1 MRGNPPDVGWPDR
14 GDTRARAIEGDA
26 AGLAHAGHAARTART
41 VRVLLVEDSED
52 DALLVDREL
61 RRGGFQPQFERV
73 DTREAMIDALQREA
87 WDLIISDYSMPSFD
101 APGVLALVQERGIDL
116 PIILVSGTVGEEAA
130 VDALKAGASD
140 FILKG
145 RLSRLV
151 TAVERELRERE
162 GRDAKRRAEERAR
175 ESEDRYRRLEE
186 QFRQAQKM
194 EAVGRLAGGVAHDF
208 NNLLSVILGYAEMIG
223 ADLKP
228 GEPIQADIEEIR
240 TAGLRASEFTRQL
253 LAFSRQQVL
262 EPKIL
267 DVNESVAGMEKM
279 LRRLIGDDVEL
290 TTLPSPGLWNIK
302 ADPGQIEQVLM
313 NLAVNARD
321 AMPDGG
327 KLTIETANVELDEEY
342 AETHHEVVP
351 GLYVLLAVSDTGIGM
366 DQGTQARIFEPFFT
380 TKEKGKGTG
389 LGLSTVYGIVKQS
402 GGHVWV
408 YSEPGRGTTF
418 KIYFPRVSGTAEA
431 RPSQRPTPELP
442 RGSET
447 ILLVEDDQQVRAL
460 ARNILR
466 RSGYVVLEAS
476 NGGEALLIC
485 EQHQAKIDLLLT
497 DVVLPL
503 MSGRQIAERL
513 GAMRPEMKVL
523 FMSGYADDAILQ
535 HGVLDSDVAYLQKPL
550 MPGSLTQKVRAVLRS
565 G

>member
-1 MRGNPPDVGWPDR
+1 
-14 GDTRARAIEGDA
+14 
-26 AGLAHAGHAARTART
+26 
-41 VRVLLVEDSED
+41 
-52 DALLVDREL
+52 
-61 RRGGFQPQFERV
+61 
-73 DTREAMIDALQREA
+73 
-87 WDLIISDYSMPSFD
+87 
-101 APGVLALVQERGIDL
+101 
-116 PIILVSGTVGEEAA
+116 
-130 VDALKAGASD
+130 
-140 FILKG
+140 
-145 RLSRLV
+145 
-151 TAVERELRERE
+151 
-162 GRDAKRRAEERAR
+162 
-175 ESEDRYRRLEE
+175 
-186 QFRQAQKM
+186 
-194 EAVGRLAGGVAHDF
+194 
-208 NNLLSVILGYAEMIG
+208 
-223 ADLKP
+223 
-228 GEPIQADIEEIR
+228 
-240 TAGLRASEFTRQL
+240 
-253 LAFSRQQVL
+253 
-262 EPKIL
+262 
-267 DVNESVAGMEKM
+267 MEKM
-279 LRRLIGDDVEL
+279 LRRLIGADVEL

-302 ADPGQIEQVLM
+302 ADPGQIEQVVM

-321 AMPDGG
+321 AMPHGG
-327 KLTIETANVELDEEY
+327 KLTIGTANVELDEEY

-408 YSEPGRGTTF
+408 YSEPGSGTTF
-418 KIYFPRVSGTAEA
+418 KLYFPRVSGTAEA

-447 ILLVEDDQQVRAL
+447 ILLVEDDPQVRAL